1 MEQEFSSVLL
11 LKIKSAAPLTTT
23 PLPDCLLRMPFGCR
37 RLSSKISLA
46 LPLRAVHSQ
55 SFDNIYETKLVLL
68 QMSFIHQSQ
77 MTSMLWRK
85 SIGWWFPI
93 MFRLFSTLIY
103 CHHHISSSQ
112 SVVSQFKS
120 LDQIVG
126 KIESGIIAVKI
137 KEGIIIHNKKGGPFK

>member
-85 SIGWWFPI
+85 SIGW
-93 MFRLFSTLIY
+93 FRLFSTLIY

-137 KEGIIIHNKKGGPFK
+137 KEGIIIHNKKRGTF

>member
-112 SVVSQFKS
+112 RVVSQFKS